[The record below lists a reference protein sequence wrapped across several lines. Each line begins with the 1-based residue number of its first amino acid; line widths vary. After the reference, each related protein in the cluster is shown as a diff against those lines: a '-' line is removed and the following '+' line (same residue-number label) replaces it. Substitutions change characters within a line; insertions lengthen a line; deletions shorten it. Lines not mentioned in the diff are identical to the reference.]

1 MRRALREQSLSLV
14 FLTLFLAS
22 LAGQAVAGWHDYN
35 NLETWHAQM
44 AGEAPETLS
53 FGRYLTSSS
62 FAQAVTENWQ
72 SEYLQFTLF
81 ILATVWLLQRGSPES
96 KQLDKA
102 GRESDRDQRVGSHA
116 RADSPR
122 WAKAADV
129 RRTLFENSL
138 LIVMAAIW
146 LGSWFAQSITGVNE
160 YNADRL
166 DHHQLPVSWADYLG
180 RPDFW
185 EKTLQNWQSEFLA
198 VGSMAILAVYLR
210 QRGSPESK
218 PVGAPHHAT
227 GTEG

>member
-1 MRRALREQSLSLV
+1 VRAFLKHNGLSL
-14 FLTLFLAS
+14 LFLALF
-22 LAGQAVAGWHDYN
+22 LAALLGQAFAG
-35 NLETWHAQM
+35 HADFNEDQLRHGDPTM
-44 AGEAPETLS
+44 SL
-53 FGRYLTSSS
+53 GRYVLSSH
-62 FAQAVTENWQ
+62 FGVAVLENWQ

-96 KQLDKA
+96 KELHKA
-102 GRESDRDQRVGSHA
+102 GRESDEAQRVGSHA

-122 WAKAADV
+122 WAKARDF
-129 RRTLFENSL
+129 RRTIYENSL

-146 LGSWFAQSITGVNE
+146 VASWFGQSITGVSE
-160 YNADRL
+160 YNTERL
-166 DHHQLPVSWADYLG
+166 DHHQLPVSWFEYLG

-218 PVGAPHHAT
+218 PVGAAHDAT
-227 GTEG
+227 GVEG

>member
-1 MRRALREQSLSLV
+1 MRTFFKHNSLSIV
-14 FLTLFLAS
+14 FLALFLAALVLQAFAGHADFNEDQLRHDNPTMS
-22 LAGQAVAGWHDYN
+22 L
-35 NLETWHAQM
+35 
-44 AGEAPETLS
+44 
-53 FGRYLTSSS
+53 GRYVLSSE
-62 FAQAVTENWQ
+62 FGVAVLENWQ

-81 ILATVWLLQRGSPES
+81 IIATVWLLQRGSPES
-96 KQLDKA
+96 KELHKA
-102 GRESDRDQRVGSHA
+102 GRESDKDQLVGKHA

-122 WAKAADV
+122 WAKVADL
-129 RRTLFENSL
+129 RRTLYENSL

-146 LGSWFAQSITGVNE
+146 LASWFAQSITGVNE
-160 YNADRL
+160 YNAERL
-166 DHHQLPVSWADYLG
+166 DHHQLPVSWGDYLG

-210 QRGSPESK
+210 QRGSSESK